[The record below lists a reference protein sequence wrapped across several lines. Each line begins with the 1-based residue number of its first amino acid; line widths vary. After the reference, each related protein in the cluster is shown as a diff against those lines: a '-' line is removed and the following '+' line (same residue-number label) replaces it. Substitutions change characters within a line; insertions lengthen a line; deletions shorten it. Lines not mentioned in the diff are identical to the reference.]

1 MSFFSKFF
9 KSPVPEYEI
18 ELFNTNVEMLCMMGH
33 PRREAESVVRD
44 AIKQFKAEMA
54 ADGTDRLRDNIG
66 TQIVEEARNGHEG
79 SIAIIKTALEE
90 GATYKDIEEW
100 WNLPELARRMVQWSE
115 NSFRIAVFMQAD
127 EEGLSSEEAAARV
140 HMMFPSYGD
149 PESSISQKGDDRK
162 LPPELRGRVDA
173 FRQSHGAKYISEQ
186 VKNYSS
192 YNAFVRHAIKEG
204 LL

>member
-1 MSFFSKFF
+1 MSFFSKLF

-18 ELFNTNVEMLCMMGH
+18 ELFNTNVEMLCMMGQ

-44 AIKQFKAEMA
+44 AIKQCKAEMA

-79 SIAIIKTALEE
+79 SKAIIKPAVEE
-90 GATYKDIEEW
+90 GATLKDIEEW

-115 NSFRIAVFMQAD
+115 NSFRIAIFMQAK
-127 EEGLSSEEAAARV
+127 EEGLSAEAAGKRV
-140 HMMFPSYGD
+140 HMMFPTYGN
-149 PESSISQKGDDRK
+149 PEDSNNQKGDDRK
-162 LPPELRGRVDA
+162 LPDELRGRVDA
-173 FRQSHGAKYISEQ
+173 FRQSHGAQYISEQ
-186 VKNYSS
+186 VKNFSS